1 MGGLSAE
8 AQSARCIRQPSFN
21 LEGGAEL
28 SCHMEGG
35 SNRQATKSQGVTTV
49 LRQGVSCQQL
59 AYMLQWLRA
68 LAHPFASTHAA
79 P

>member
-35 SNRQATKSQGVTTV
+35 SNWQATKSQGVTTV
-49 LRQGVSCQQL
+49 TVSRGEREG
-59 AYMLQWLRA
+59 RA
-68 LAHPFASTHAA
+68 VAEAGAGA
-79 P
+79 EK